1 MADEKIK
8 DLPLFNSGTDANDK
22 NIYVVSVWESG
33 DEGSAGVYISKRIRE
48 EELIQLIP
56 LKNIA
61 TNNLLFTANSNT
73 DFAGFTATFDNAELK
88 IIADANTSGDK
99 PFQVTKADGTTVI
112 FDVRGNGQIGFNGVI
127 DPDYIATFKGSTLS
141 GNAYFTRTAAGI
153 NVNFDGGGAS
163 TYSISQNHTVAQYF
177 GEGAA
182 TIGVWG
188 SSTTGTGVKA
198 ETTGA
203 GLALEVI
210 GKVKTIS
217 PSASPLDIAFTVRN
231 NTDTS
236 GLVNIQANGSSEW
249 LQGYHSFG
257 DSINTGA
264 KLQGVTNT
272 GGVVAVR
279 GYHYGS
285 GGMASFF
292 AADGAN
298 AQAVKA
304 TAIGSGAS
312 AIKATGFYALD
323 FDGKIIDTPQ
333 ATTPV
338 MPQTNA
344 AGEAALVATLTIGQ
358 WYYLDSGVGG
368 IGTVKVKLS

>member
-112 FDVRGNGQIGFNGVI
+112 FDVRGNGQIGFNGNI
-127 DPDYIATFKGSTLS
+127 DADYTATFRSGSLS

-153 NVNFDGGGAS
+153 NIQAEGNGLSAYCG
-163 TYSISQNHTVAQYF
+163 SQNHTLAQWF
-177 GEGAA
+177 GDGAT

-188 SSTTGTGVKA
+188 RATSGTGIKA
-198 ETTGA
+198 ETISI

-210 GKVKTIS
+210 GKSKFVSQPTS
-217 PSASPLDIAFTVRN
+217 NVGLSAGETYIGTAADAL
-231 NTDTS
+231 
-236 GLVNIQANGSSEW
+236 ANG
-249 LQGYHSFG
+249 
-257 DSINTGA
+257 D
-264 KLQGVTNT
+264 
-272 GGVVAVR
+272 
-279 GYHYGS
+279 
-285 GGMASFF
+285 
-292 AADGAN
+292 
-298 AQAVKA
+298 
-304 TAIGSGAS
+304 
-312 AIKATGFYALD
+312 
-323 FDGKIIDTPQ
+323 KILI
-333 ATTPV
+333 
-338 MPQTNA
+338 
-344 AGEAALVATLTIGQ
+344 
-358 WYYLDSGVGG
+358 
-368 IGTVKVKLS
+368 VKV